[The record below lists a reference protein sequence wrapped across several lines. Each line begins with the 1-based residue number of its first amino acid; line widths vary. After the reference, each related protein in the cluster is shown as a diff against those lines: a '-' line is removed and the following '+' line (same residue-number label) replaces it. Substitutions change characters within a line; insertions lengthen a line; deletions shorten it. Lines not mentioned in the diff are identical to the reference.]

1 MIIFFKLILF
11 IIFLLILA
19 RTWKWFKKKDKE
31 MTIDEFLE
39 DVETDSKISEKI
51 PDDIEKVIKKTEKK
65 ISKLSSTKKE

>member
-51 PDDIEKVIKKTEKK
+51 PDDIEKVIKKKEKK
-65 ISKLSSTKKE
+65 ISKL